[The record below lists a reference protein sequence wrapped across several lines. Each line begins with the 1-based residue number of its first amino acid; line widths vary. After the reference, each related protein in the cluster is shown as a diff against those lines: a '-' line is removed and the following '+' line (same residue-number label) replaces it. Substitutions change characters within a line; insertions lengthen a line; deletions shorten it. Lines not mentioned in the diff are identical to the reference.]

1 MDRQGEQDHERTQV
15 TYRMLP
21 ALIGLL
27 YSLCSYAAVDMQD
40 PRARE
45 SAAASA
51 PIPSSEM
58 AGRTETG
65 LAAVY
70 SNRLHGRRTASG
82 ERYDRNALTAAHQ
95 TLPFGTRVK
104 VTHNKN
110 HKSVIL
116 RINDRGPT
124 QAGRIL
130 DISPRAAK
138 ALGMRPTA
146 MAEVTAEVTT
156 PAARRKK

>member
-1 MDRQGEQDHERTQV
+1 MKRTRL
-15 TYRMLP
+15 TCRTLFT
-21 ALIGLL
+21 LIGM
-27 YSLCSYAAVDMQD
+27 LCSAGVFAATDA
-40 PRARE
+40 PPNLRREPESTRAPAR
-45 SAAASA
+45 SADVSGHA
-51 PIPSSEM
+51 
-58 AGRTETG
+58 ETG

-70 SNRLHGRRTASG
+70 SNRLHGRKTANG
-82 ERYDRNALTAAHQ
+82 ERYDRNALTAAHK

-104 VTHNKN
+104 VTNPKTR
-110 HKSVIL
+110 KSVTV

-146 MAEVTAEVTT
+146 MAEVTAEVIT
-156 PAARRKK
+156 PAASRKKSGGARPR

>member
-1 MDRQGEQDHERTQV
+1 MKESRSTCRT
-15 TYRMLP
+15 LL

-27 YSLCSYAAVDMQD
+27 CSLGSYAAVDVQD
-40 PRARE
+40 PPARDTTATTAPTRSSE
-45 SAAASA
+45 SAD
-51 PIPSSEM
+51 
-58 AGRTETG
+58 RTETG

-70 SNRLHGRRTASG
+70 SNRLHGRKTASG
-82 ERYDRNALTAAHQ
+82 ERYDRNALTAAHK
-95 TLPFGTRVK
+95 TLPYGTRVK
-104 VTHNKN
+104 VTNNRN

-138 ALGMRPTA
+138 SLGMQSTS
-146 MAEVTAEVTT
+146 MAQVTAEVTT
-156 PAARRKK
+156 PAARGKKS

>member
-1 MDRQGEQDHERTQV
+1 MKEGRLTWC
-15 TYRMLP
+15 TLL
-21 ALIGLL
+21 ALMGLL
-27 YSLCSYAAVDMQD
+27 YSLGIYAAVDAQD
-40 PRARE
+40 SSARE
-45 SAAASA
+45 SATTSA
-51 PIPSSEM
+51 PTRSSEM
-58 AGRTETG
+58 TDKTETG

-70 SNRLHGRRTASG
+70 SNRLHGRKTASG

-110 HKSVIL
+110 KKSVIL

-146 MAEVTAEVTT
+146 MAQVTAEVTT
-156 PAARRKK
+156 PAAPRKK